1 MGKPSR
7 VLHFQGRMGKGGAE
21 TFMMNAYRNIDRSK
35 IQFDFLIYDDFK
47 DVTPYNQEIISLG
60 GNIYIVPNPNKHIL
74 SYIKVVKQLLIDKKI
89 DIVHSEIFFGG
100 GINLWIAK
108 KVNIRKRIVHSHATS
123 DGKGNRFP
131 LQVIRKLFHYL
142 IKNNAT
148 DYLACSH
155 EAGLGLYGEKQPFI
169 FVPNGIDL
177 EKYRFVPESKEHLRE
192 SLAISKE
199 AFVVGNIGRFE
210 DQKNHTFLIDIFEEI
225 VKINPN
231 SHLIL
236 IGTGS
241 LQDSVKEKVENK
253 KLSEKVS
260 FLGERNDIPELLKTL
275 DVFLLP
281 SLYEGLPIV
290 AVEAQAANLKLVLST
305 EVSKET
311 QLSENVHFISLNK
324 NAKEWA
330 TVILTEPFG
339 NKPKLELEIYDMRK
353 TAKQLEKIYLE

>member
-1 MGKPSR
+1 MQEPLR
-7 VLHFQGRMGKGGAE
+7 VLHFQGRMGQGGAE

-35 IQFDFLIYDDFK
+35 IQFDFLIYEDYK
-47 DVTPYNQEIISLG
+47 DVTPYHQEIKALG
-60 GNIYIVPNPNKHIL
+60 GKIYVVPNPNKHIFA
-74 SYIKVVKQLLIDKKI
+74 YIKTVKKLLKDKKI

-108 KVNIRKRIVHSHATS
+108 KVGIKKRIVHSHATS

-131 LQVIRKLFHYL
+131 LPIIRQLFHYL

-155 EAGLGLYGEKQPFI
+155 EAGVGLFGENQPFI
-169 FVPNGIDL
+169 FVANGIDL
-177 EKYRFVPESKEHLRE
+177 EKYRSVPKSKGQLRE
-192 SLAISKE
+192 ELMIPSE

-210 DQKNHTFLIDIFEEI
+210 EQKNHRFLINLFEEI
-225 VKINPN
+225 VKLNPT

-236 IGTGS
+236 VGTGS
-241 LQDSVKEKVENK
+241 LQDEIKEKVKNKAFSEN
-253 KLSEKVS
+253 VH
-260 FLGERNDIPELLKTL
+260 FLGERKDIPELLKAM

-311 QLSENVHFISLNK
+311 QLSENVHFISLDTLT
-324 NAKEWA
+324 KEWA
-330 TVILTEPFG
+330 EVVLA
-339 NKPKLELEIYDMRK
+339 KPYANTPRPELEVYDMKK
-353 TAKQLEKIYLE
+353 TASQLEKIYLK

>member
-1 MGKPSR
+1 MKRPLR

-47 DVTPYNQEIISLG
+47 DVTPYHQEIKALG
-60 GNIYIVPNPNKHIL
+60 GNIYIVPNPNKHIV
-74 SYIKVVKQLLIDKKI
+74 SYIRTVKKLLKDKNI

-108 KVNIRKRIVHSHATS
+108 KVGIKKRIVHSHATS

-131 LQVIRKLFHYL
+131 LPIVRKLFHHL

-148 DYLACSH
+148 DYLACSN
-155 EAGLGLYGEKQPFI
+155 EAGIGLFGTNQPFI

-177 EKYRFVPESKEHLRE
+177 GKYRTVPESKEQLKKA
-192 SLAISKE
+192 LAIPE
-199 AFVVGNIGRFE
+199 DAFVVGNIGRFE
-210 DQKNHTFLIDIFEEI
+210 EQKNHVFLLDIFEEV
-225 VKINPN
+225 VKKTPN
-231 SHLIL
+231 SHLVL

-241 LQDSVKEKVENK
+241 LLEAIKNKVENK
-253 KLSEKVS
+253 SYSEKVS
-260 FLGERNDIPELLKTL
+260 FLGERNDIPELLKTM

-290 AVEAQAANLKLVLST
+290 AVEAQAANLKLVLSE

-311 QLSENVHFISLNK
+311 QLSENVQFVSLNK
-324 NAKEWA
+324 GSEEWA
-330 TVILTEPFG
+330 KIVLAQPFG
-339 NKPKLELEIYDMRK
+339 NTPKLELEMYDMKK
-353 TAKQLEKIYLE
+353 TANQLEKIYLN